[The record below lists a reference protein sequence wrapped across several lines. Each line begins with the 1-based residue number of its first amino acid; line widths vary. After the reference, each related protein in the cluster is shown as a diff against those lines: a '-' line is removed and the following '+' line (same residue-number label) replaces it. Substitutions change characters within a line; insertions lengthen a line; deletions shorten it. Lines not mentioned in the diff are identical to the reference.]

1 MVAEQLASAGK
12 TSMFVLAPSPPLIIT
27 PEKRKLDEIQTR
39 MRDFQLDNV

>member
-12 TSMFVLAPSPPLIIT
+12 TSMLLSVPYPPLIIS

>member
-12 TSMFVLAPSPPLIIT
+12 TSILVLGGYPPLIIT

-39 MRDFQLDNV
+39 IKTFSLDNV